1 MQISRPPGMILAVS
15 PLPAVSRTAIGVARV
30 RAAET
35 MRAEPL
41 FTDPYAAAFVAAAG
55 ADGEAADSVGLSDE
69 QRRWR
74 LGIVF
79 HITMRTRFFD
89 DYLRQAVRD
98 GCGQVVVL
106 GAGLDTRAFR
116 IEWPAGLRWFEIDLP
131 QVLAFKQTV
140 LEGAEVS
147 PRCDRRALAADL
159 SGDWAIGLQAGGFSA
174 TTPTAW
180 LAEGLFA
187 YLDGDTAAHVLSVVT
202 SLSAAGSQLSLERG
216 DVAAQVG
223 TTDGG
228 GRLDDASSLWRGG
241 LGRNPAG
248 WLTEHGWRTT
258 EHEVSDVA
266 TAYGR
271 QAPASARSGFV
282 TAAR

>member
-15 PLPAVSRTAIGVARV
+15 PLPAVSRTAIGVGRV

-55 ADGEAADSVGLSDE
+55 ADGEAPDSATLSDE
-69 QRRWR
+69 QHRWR

-89 DYLRQAVRD
+89 DYLRRAVAD

-116 IEWPAGLRWFEIDLP
+116 IDWPAGLGWFGIALSPGAAVKET
-131 QVLAFKQTV
+131 A

-159 SGDWAIGLQAGGFSA
+159 SGDW
-174 TTPTAW
+174 
-180 LAEGLFA
+180 
-187 YLDGDTAAHVLSVVT
+187 
-202 SLSAAGSQLSLERG
+202 
-216 DVAAQVG
+216 
-223 TTDGG
+223 
-228 GRLDDASSLWRGG
+228 
-241 LGRNPAG
+241 
-248 WLTEHGWRTT
+248 
-258 EHEVSDVA
+258 
-266 TAYGR
+266 
-271 QAPASARSGFV
+271 
-282 TAAR
+282 